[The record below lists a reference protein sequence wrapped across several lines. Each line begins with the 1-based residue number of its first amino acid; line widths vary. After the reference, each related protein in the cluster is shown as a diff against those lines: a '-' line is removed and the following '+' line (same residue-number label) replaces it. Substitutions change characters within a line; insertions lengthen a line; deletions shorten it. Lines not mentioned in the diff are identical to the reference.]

1 MEKEFDINKSLA
13 DHGGIS
19 VMLASVQSFID
30 EVTTQIHGNDI
41 TIFPCPR
48 VCFVLVLKDMEP
60 CG

>member
-30 EVTTQIHGNDI
+30 EVTTQIHGDE
-41 TIFPCPR
+41 IFPLFR
-48 VCFVLVLKDMEP
+48 S
-60 CG
+60 GT